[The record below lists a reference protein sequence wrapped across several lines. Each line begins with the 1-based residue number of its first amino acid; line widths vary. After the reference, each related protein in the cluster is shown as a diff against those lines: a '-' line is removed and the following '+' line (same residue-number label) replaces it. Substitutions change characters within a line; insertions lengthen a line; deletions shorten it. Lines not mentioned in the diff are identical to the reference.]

1 MNMTPG
7 LRKFA
12 LTSHIGV
19 SVGLLGS
26 IASFLALS
34 IVGIVSQDEA
44 LVRAAYLA
52 MKLVAWFVIV
62 PLAFSALLSGV
73 IESLGTPWGLVR
85 HYWVVAKLLLTGFAT
100 IVLLVKLQL
109 ISYASQLA
117 AQTPYASDALHSAGI
132 QLTVHAAGGLVVL
145 FVPLVLSVYKPRG
158 LTPYGARK
166 QRERSMSTVTAPGGP
181 AWSAW
186 RQVPAP
192 VIVVTILV
200 VTFLLLHT
208 AGSHFSAHGH

>member
-34 IVGIVSQDEA
+34 IVGMVSQDEA

-85 HYWVVAKLLLTGFAT
+85 HHWVVAKLLLTGLAT

-117 AQTPYASDALHSAGI
+117 AQTPHASDALHSAGI

-166 QRERSMSTVTAPGGP
+166 QRERLMGTVTASSGP
-181 AWSAW
+181 AWSGW

-192 VIVVTILV
+192 VIAVTILV
-200 VTFLLLHT
+200 VTFLLLHA
-208 AGSHFSAHGH
+208 AGSHFGAHGH